1 MKLILLGAPGAGKGT
16 QADII
21 KKKLNIPT
29 ISTGNI
35 LRAAVKNGTP
45 TGLKAKE
52 YMDAGKLVPDE
63 VIIGIINER
72 LQESDCANGYILD
85 GVPRTI
91 AQAEALEQAGIR
103 FDAVVAIEI
112 HCGGY
117 HTGDPAG
124 VGSGRMITL
133 KSPHEIE
140 LMRRAGKITA
150 AARALARDMVK
161 PGVTTA
167 QIDKAVFQ
175 FIKEQGATPS
185 FLHYNGYPASV
196 CVSVNDEI
204 IHGIPGKR
212 VLQEG
217 DIVSVDVGAF
227 IGGFHGDC
235 AGTYPCGQVSDEAL
249 RLIRV
254 TQQSFFEGMKYARE
268 GYRLSDISAAVQA
281 YVEANGFSVVR
292 EYVGHGVGR
301 QMHEA
306 PEVPNYGK
314 PGHGP
319 RLLRGMTIAVEPMV
333 NAGTAAIRQ
342 MPDGWTVRT
351 ADGKNAAHYENTVL
365 ITAGEPELL
374 TDPEKSL
381 V

>member
-1 MKLILLGAPGAGKGT
+1 
-16 QADII
+16 
-21 KKKLNIPT
+21 
-29 ISTGNI
+29 
-35 LRAAVKNGTP
+35 
-45 TGLKAKE
+45 
-52 YMDAGKLVPDE
+52 
-63 VIIGIINER
+63 
-72 LQESDCANGYILD
+72 
-85 GVPRTI
+85 
-91 AQAEALEQAGIR
+91 
-103 FDAVVAIEI
+103 
-112 HCGGY
+112 
-117 HTGDPAG
+117 
-124 VGSGRMITL
+124 MITL

-167 QIDKAVFQ
+167 QIDKAVLQ

-254 TQQSFFEGMKYARE
+254 TQQSFFEGIKYARE

-292 EYVGHGVGR
+292 EYVGHGIGH

-365 ITAGEPELL
+365 ITDGEPELL